1 MTDTD
6 PDGTERNVDKLAEER
21 TRLARERTTLA
32 HIRTGF
38 ASFLFG
44 TAIIGFI
51 DNLTTDLLGGFFILA
66 GVVFL
71 VTGWLSYVRS
81 NRRTR
86 RLLEEFER
94 PFGRS

>member
-1 MTDTD
+1 MTAEEDRRT
-6 PDGTERNVDKLAEER
+6 TETRALAKER

-44 TAIIGFI
+44 TAIIGLFPAVE
-51 DNLTTDLLGGFFILA
+51 TDVIGGLFILI
-66 GVVFL
+66 GVAFL
-71 VTGWLSYVRS
+71 VTGWQSYVFS

-86 RLLEEFER
+86 HLLREVENSLK
-94 PFGRS
+94 RS

>member
-1 MTDTD
+1 MTERDHAERSVDTD
-6 PDGTERNVDKLAEER
+6 RLAEER
-21 TRLARERTTLA
+21 TKLARERTILA

-44 TAIIGFI
+44 TALIGFL
-51 DNLTTDLLGGFFILA
+51 DTFVTEVVGGLFILT

-86 RLLEEFER
+86 QITER
-94 PFGRS
+94 IENSFGK

>member
-1 MTDTD
+1 MTDSSSDDRDVYRT
-6 PDGTERNVDKLAEER
+6 NLAEEQ
-21 TRLARERTTLA
+21 TRLARERTTLS

-44 TAIIGFI
+44 TAIFGLFG
-51 DNLTTDLLGGFFILA
+51 DLVSNLAGGFF
-66 GVVFL
+66 VVVGLLFL

-86 RLLEEFER
+86 ALIDEFER
-94 PFGRS
+94 PFRRL